1 MSNERN
7 KGFTFIWS
15 GRGLSPL
22 PISGVLY
29 TFSDNSYW
37 LLAGGQA
44 ALDGVGAGIYG
55 AISDYRCRSH
65 A

>member
-1 MSNERN
+1 M
-7 KGFTFIWS
+7 KVKPLF
-15 GRGLSPL
+15 LSLLML

-37 LLAGGQA
+37 LLAGGHA

>member
-1 MSNERN
+1 M
-7 KGFTFIWS
+7 KVKPLF
-15 GRGLSPL
+15 LSLLML